1 MLAPDL
7 GVQRWA
13 EVIPSFPMQL
23 FCFVLY
29 LLQVSSHA
37 PELVSFV
44 ISSKLSLCFSE
55 PLTYYS
61 AAALVRERGHTTR
74 IVCCV
79 FPLAIYF

>member
-44 ISSKLSLCFSE
+44 ISSKLLCFSE
-55 PLTYYS
+55 PLSYYS

-79 FPLAIYF
+79 LPLAIYF